1 MRTYAR
7 GLNYYQILSVVGHKA
22 SSPCTRSNT
31 DDNLSQHNM
40 QLLAHFNLKLPII
53 SQRYWTD
60 RGAVSDFLLFYE
72 SFM

>member
-1 MRTYAR
+1 MRTLAR
-7 GLNYYQILSVVGHKA
+7 GLNYYQVLSALGLKT

-40 QLLAHFNLKLPII
+40 QLLAHFNLKLPVI